1 MSIISLFAFVGW
13 IRISV
18 KACRLQS
25 IAFIVFV
32 LTSLSS
38 NSCRQ
43 GERREVIDLGNG
55 KIVKI
60 WIRFRGGKGTGGG
73 DERGGVSFFSVEF
86 LCCRQG
92 IFLWAVI
99 LLLLSSVIAPPHP

>member
-60 WIRFRGGKGTGGG
+60 WIRFRGGEGTGGG
-73 DERGGVSFFSVEF
+73 DERGGVSFFLLNS
-86 LCCRQG
+86 C
-92 IFLWAVI
+92 AVVKESFCG
-99 LLLLSSVIAPPHP
+99 L